1 MLFSLLTHVIH
12 VLTVFVNRRFRARAI
27 TNQPAFIDR
36 FQWYLDRIPR
46 KRMSARKLEA
56 MSKNTVAHDIAVLPS
71 VSHFNLDLLVSENRY
86 LTSKV
91 ANPLHIRRVQ
101 E

>member
-1 MLFSLLTHVIH
+1 MLFSLTYYIH
-12 VLTVFVNRRFRARAI
+12 VLTVFFSRSFMARAI
-27 TNQPAFIDR
+27 TNQPAFINR
-36 FQWYLDRIPR
+36 FQWYLDRFPR
-46 KRMSARKLEA
+46 KCMSARKLEA
-56 MSKNTVAHDIAVLPS
+56 MSKNTVAHDIVVLPS
-71 VSHFNLDLLVSENRY
+71 VSHLDLDLFVSENRY